1 MTRSYLEEVIELIK
15 ERKKGANQLK
25 VGEEIPSSV
34 DSQQK
39 EKIKAPQKIKGL
51 ARTVRTLQRKPKETI
66 SKFDKKTFDPGF
78 MQRHTREITYRLVR
92 KELQKVGL
100 ITDLLAE
107 INAGKEATIYLAHL
121 NGAPL
126 IVKCFRHHLTCHNSA
141 RGNPQLRATAFAAKE
156 YYKLLRAYRA
166 GVSVPTPAKQINNII
181 LMRFIG
187 RDWKPAPQLRHA
199 ILGDPLAV
207 LEELLEQIVILYTK
221 AKLIHGDLSEY
232 NILID
237 QHQHPYIIDFP
248 QAIDLNGY
256 QMQFTQKKE
265 RNQKVLQKDLKT
277 IYHFFERKYRL
288 TFDVNEVFHHIIGEK
303 DYQERL
309 ELEEIKAERI

>member
-1 MTRSYLEEVIELIK
+1 
-15 ERKKGANQLK
+15 
-25 VGEEIPSSV
+25 
-34 DSQQK
+34 
-39 EKIKAPQKIKGL
+39 
-51 ARTVRTLQRKPKETI
+51 
-66 SKFDKKTFDPGF
+66 
-78 MQRHTREITYRLVR
+78 
-92 KELQKVGL
+92 
-100 ITDLLAE
+100 
-107 INAGKEATIYLAHL
+107 
-121 NGAPL
+121 
-126 IVKCFRHHLTCHNSA
+126 
-141 RGNPQLRATAFAAKE
+141 
-156 YYKLLRAYRA
+156 
-166 GVSVPTPAKQINNII
+166 VPTPAKQINNII

-187 RDWKPAPQLRHA
+187 RDWKPAPQLRYA
-199 ILGDPLAV
+199 ILDDPLGV

-277 IYHFFERKYRL
+277 IYHFFETKYRL

-309 ELEEIKAERI
+309 ELEEIKAKRI